1 MTAARTPSRVER
13 ALAPFF
19 RDMGLWPVTIVV
31 VAHLVLAIAVLLLEI
46 WRGPGDFAIA
56 GLVVVALVSIAALGH
71 DVARRHFGALG
82 ATVLGSW
89 LAGTL
94 SAWAAN
100 HWGLY

>member
-1 MTAARTPSRVER
+1 MTAARDPSRVER

-19 RDMGLWPVTIVV
+19 RDMGLWPVTLVI
-31 VAHLVLAIAVLLLEI
+31 VAHLVLAIAVLLLELR
-46 WRGPGDFAIA
+46 RGPGGFAIA
-56 GLVVVALVSIAALGH
+56 GFGLVALVSLAALGH
-71 DVARRHFGALG
+71 DVARRHLGALG

-89 LAGTL
+89 IAGVV